1 MAAEGEDGCSLLTM
15 SDTDPGAFFVA
26 AYETECLKT
35 LSVWSCFAAED
46 LRFRPAPRA
55 RSPLEHMV
63 HQCVSEDNW
72 MRNMLGI
79 QIDLPAL
86 PAEEERL
93 AFLHHYAEASKA
105 RRELLAAKP
114 AGWWEVDARF
124 FDVER
129 SRSWIFLRRLTH
141 SAHHR
146 GQLTV
151 YLRLL
156 GRPVYSTYGPTADT
170 GGLFQHQAPTTYRY
184 GSLDDLLTAE
194 DAGGE
199 WPDLPGPGERPA
211 TERP

>member
-1 MAAEGEDGCSLLTM
+1 M
-15 SDTDPGAFFVA
+15 SDTNPGSSLVA
-26 AYETECLKT
+26 AYETERLKT
-35 LSVWSCFAAED
+35 LSVWSCFHDDD

-55 RSPLEHMV
+55 RTPLEHMV
-63 HQCVSEDNW
+63 HQCISEEGW

-79 QIDLPAL
+79 EIDLPAL
-86 PAEEERL
+86 PAKEERL
-93 AFLHHYAEASKA
+93 AFLHHYAEASDA
-105 RRELLAAKP
+105 RQELLAGKP
-114 AGWWEVDARF
+114 ADWWAGDTKF

-129 SRSWIFLRRLTH
+129 SRAWVFLRRLTH

-156 GRPVYSTYGPTADT
+156 DRPVYSTYGPTADT
-170 GGLFQHQAPTTYRY
+170 GGLFLHKAPTIYRY
-184 GSLDDLLTAE
+184 GSLDQLLEAE

-199 WPDLPGPGERPA
+199 WPELPGPGEKPP